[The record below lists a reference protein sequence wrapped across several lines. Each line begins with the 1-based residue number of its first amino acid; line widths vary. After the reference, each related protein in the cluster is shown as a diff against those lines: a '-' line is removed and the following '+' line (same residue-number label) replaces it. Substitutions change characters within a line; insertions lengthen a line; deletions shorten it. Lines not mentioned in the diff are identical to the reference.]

1 MQKDEAARGTAERWG
16 PLFGARARD
25 WAETWEG
32 PGGWGIA
39 VYQHVLERAAVG
51 SETSVLDCGCGAG
64 RFLQMAASHGARI
77 AGIDAAAPL
86 IGIAA
91 ERIPGADLRVGELE
105 RLPWANASFDLVTG
119 FSSFQFADPHTRA
132 LSEAGR
138 VSRQHVAVAIPTR
151 VAEAGIT
158 QVFQPL
164 FGLFPA
170 DALTVMKQSG
180 MFALSAPGRL
190 DEVLAAAG
198 LTPREDDEVES
209 VITFVDA
216 DTAVRA
222 FVGAG
227 PTALAIGHSGEEAV
241 ADAVRD
247 ALGEFT
253 DAYGRVT
260 LRGAYRVVLAGV

>member
-1 MQKDEAARGTAERWG
+1 
-16 PLFGARARD
+16 
-25 WAETWEG
+25 
-32 PGGWGIA
+32 
-39 VYQHVLERAAVG
+39 
-51 SETSVLDCGCGAG
+51 
-64 RFLQMAASHGARI
+64 
-77 AGIDAAAPL
+77 
-86 IGIAA
+86 
-91 ERIPGADLRVGELE
+91 
-105 RLPWANASFDLVTG
+105 
-119 FSSFQFADPHTRA
+119 
-132 LSEAGR
+132 
-138 VSRQHVAVAIPTR
+138 
-151 VAEAGIT
+151 
-158 QVFQPL
+158 VFQPL
-164 FGLFPA
+164 LGLFPA

-209 VITFVDA
+209 VTTFEDA

-253 DAYGRVT
+253 DADGRVT
-260 LRGAYRVVLAGV
+260 LRGAYRVVLADV